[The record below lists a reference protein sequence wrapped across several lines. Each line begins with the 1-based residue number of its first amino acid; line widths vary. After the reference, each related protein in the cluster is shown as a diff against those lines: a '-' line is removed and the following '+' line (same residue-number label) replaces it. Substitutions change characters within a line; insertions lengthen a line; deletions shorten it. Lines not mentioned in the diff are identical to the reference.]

1 MIRDEKLKQIS
12 TKLIRSDKTDDI
24 ATLRQNVEMYVQDP
38 DITIRDIS
46 EQSGVPIPTI
56 NNLLYKDKQGI
67 RLSTAI
73 ALARA
78 LQVSI
83 DELVGCQT
91 MTKEMRESV
100 EICRGLPENALL
112 LVRYFIRHQKM
123 LYSKVSN
130 KSNYISVFVP
140 KYENGILAT
149 TNVSEMVNLENFPSN
164 VKSKAYTGIKIP
176 NDSYMPYYMENEI
189 VLVACDREA
198 VKGEHCIITSG
209 GGIYIVKK
217 ETSVHNGRKENHY
230 ISLFGDSD
238 IIPDGKID
246 DRIGYVVG
254 FIDSNGKWGVR

>member
-24 ATLRQNVEMYVQDP
+24 ATLRRNVEMYVQEP

-112 LVRYFIRHQKM
+112 LVRYFIRHQQM
-123 LYSKVSN
+123 LYSKASN

-140 KYENGILAT
+140 KYENGIMAT
-149 TNVSEMVNLENFPSN
+149 TNVSEM
-164 VKSKAYTGIKIP
+164 G
-176 NDSYMPYYMENEI
+176 
-189 VLVACDREA
+189 
-198 VKGEHCIITSG
+198 
-209 GGIYIVKK
+209 
-217 ETSVHNGRKENHY
+217 SVPK
-230 ISLFGDSD
+230 F
-238 IIPDGKID
+238 
-246 DRIGYVVG
+246 V
-254 FIDSNGKWGVR
+254 

>member
-24 ATLRQNVEMYVQDP
+24 ATLRRNVEMYVQDP

-91 MTKEMRESV
+91 MTKEMRESI
-100 EICRGLPENALL
+100 EICRQN
-112 LVRYFIRHQKM
+112 IR
-123 LYSKVSN
+123 
-130 KSNYISVFVP
+130 
-140 KYENGILAT
+140 
-149 TNVSEMVNLENFPSN
+149 
-164 VKSKAYTGIKIP
+164 
-176 NDSYMPYYMENEI
+176 
-189 VLVACDREA
+189 
-198 VKGEHCIITSG
+198 
-209 GGIYIVKK
+209 
-217 ETSVHNGRKENHY
+217 
-230 ISLFGDSD
+230 SD
-238 IIPDGKID
+238 IRSYLIHTLSLHIVHIKLVDIRIRSIPHKCE
-246 DRIGYVVG
+246 
-254 FIDSNGKWGVR
+254 